1 MIYKIDFTRAARKQ
15 FLGFPEQVQIRLE
28 EKIDKLAKDPRPNGV
43 EKLSGLENIYR
54 IRIGKYRVIYNIQD
68 EVLIV
73 LVVKIGHRKE
83 VYRR

>member
-1 MIYKIDFTRAARKQ
+1 MIYKIDFTSAARKQ

>member
-1 MIYKIDFTRAARKQ
+1 VIYKIDFTRAARKQ